1 MPGAFVLL
9 YEAIKRPSPIWLRAW
24 LYKQLGTL
32 GRSVH
37 ASQGPKPFAIAIK
50 ENSDGFWIRFSFSK
64 DEVYEAALNR
74 AWEFLYRSPF
84 EKSPEGRITAVFET
98 AHELSGKKSWAE
110 LMAAAPSADLPLEFQ
125 SPTFFRR
132 RDANYPI
139 PSPGLILASLIRD
152 WNAFAPEPV
161 PPEVAER
168 LVEYTTARHLNVR
181 TVSVTAHSRTPG
193 FVGRVTLHLPRA
205 TEEEARW
212 LSRLGELAFFS
223 GVGAKTTLGFGLVRR
238 YELDGQGAK
247 GAHPDG
253 GAGSRSADR
262 KP

>member
-1 MPGAFVLL
+1 MPAAFVLHL
-9 YEAIKRPSPIWLRAW
+9 NAQRPPALIKLRGW
-24 LYKQLGTL
+24 LY
-32 GRSVH
+32 H
-37 ASQGPKPFAIAIK
+37 ALTPAFPELHDRPGPKPFALAAWGDASGVWARFAFLEDSLAK
-50 ENSDGFWIRFSFSK
+50 AAAGLLWERLNQPVPLPPENPRVLA
-64 DEVYEAALNR
+64 VYEHAHP
-74 AWEFLYRSPF
+74 WS
-84 EKSPEGRITAVFET
+84 GRRDW
-98 AHELSGKKSWAE
+98 GE

-212 LSRLGELAFFS
+212 LARLGELAFFS

-253 GAGSRSADR
+253 GAGGRSADR